1 VTRAEELAAT
11 VRADLEEGAFYGYC
25 GGDAFAALSEFVA
38 DAEALA
44 EALEAEVK
52 RVCECDGEDTGSG
65 PGVGVIDCERSSF
78 DYGADSHDGA
88 GNVITD
94 YFDCPCAPLR
104 AALARYRGENPQQ
117 AIADALAVVRAEQ
130 QRVAALPKTGGIA
143 PDSWGHS
150 WECQTGDGCVCGLTE
165 FRSELARYR
174 GEK

>member
-1 VTRAEELAAT
+1 VTRAEELAEQ
-11 VRADLEEGAFYGYC
+11 VRPGLVIGQKTGLIRGITLEAAN
-25 GGDAFAALSEFVA
+25 DALSELVA

-104 AALARYRGENPQQ
+104 AALAR
-117 AIADALAVVRAEQ
+117 
-130 QRVAALPKTGGIA
+130 
-143 PDSWGHS
+143 H
-150 WECQTGDGCVCGLTE
+150 
-165 FRSELARYR
+165 R